1 MLYCP
6 RYSYTTSALLYCN
19 TSEVGVNTLQTNME
33 CMMLK
38 SKIARP
44 LDQTEKEWTNT
55 NTMLTDDNYDKENQI
70 YGYTDCASD

>member
-1 MLYCP
+1 
-6 RYSYTTSALLYCN
+6 
-19 TSEVGVNTLQTNME
+19 ME

-55 NTMLTDDNYDKENQI
+55 DTMLTDDNDDKENQKTRYI
-70 YGYTDCASD
+70 ATLIVQLISLQY

>member
-1 MLYCP
+1 
-6 RYSYTTSALLYCN
+6 
-19 TSEVGVNTLQTNME
+19 ME

-44 LDQTEKEWTNT
+44 LDQTEKEWSNT
-55 NTMLTDDNYDKENQI
+55 DTMLTDDNDDKENHI